1 MKKTIPFLLAIFLVN
16 SCSTNSDGTKDT
28 VPLPPTNLTGN
39 VISTTQI
46 NLSWTDNSTNETG
59 FKIER
64 KTGLGTYEHIVD
76 VMANETTYQDTSL
89 SQNTIYT
96 YRVCSLNQVGNSTAY
111 TNEFTLRTISP
122 PQIGNLMVKEITT
135 NSALCSA
142 SINAYEGPAITARGF
157 VWNTNKNPTIDLTT
171 KSTDGTGTGNFNRT
185 ITGLTDYTIYYVRPY
200 ATNSSGVFYG
210 NENSFFTPSLTYS
223 YTQGSNITDIDG
235 NIYPTIITS
244 RSQTWMQKN
253 LNVSHY
259 RNGDV
264 IPEVTD
270 PTAWVGLTSGAW
282 CYLDNKTTNGTI
294 FGKLYNW
301 YAINDPRGL
310 APAGYHIPTQAE
322 WINLTLSLGGN
333 SVAGGKMRET
343 GSAHWVTP
351 NAGATNSSG
360 FTGLPGGQR
369 WGSSGAFGARTTDC
383 NLWSSDGVDASVSI
397 NFKLIE
403 SNLISFEYISKKYG
417 LSVRCLKD

>member
-1 MKKTIPFLLAIFLVN
+1 MKKTMKKTIPFLLAIFLVN

-210 NENSFFTPSLTYS
+210 NENSFFYTKSDILLYS
-223 YTQGSNITDIDG
+223 RI
-235 NIYPTIITS
+235 
-244 RSQTWMQKN
+244 
-253 LNVSHY
+253 
-259 RNGDV
+259 
-264 IPEVTD
+264 
-270 PTAWVGLTSGAW
+270 
-282 CYLDNKTTNGTI
+282 
-294 FGKLYNW
+294 
-301 YAINDPRGL
+301 
-310 APAGYHIPTQAE
+310 
-322 WINLTLSLGGN
+322 
-333 SVAGGKMRET
+333 
-343 GSAHWVTP
+343 
-351 NAGATNSSG
+351 
-360 FTGLPGGQR
+360 
-369 WGSSGAFGARTTDC
+369 
-383 NLWSSDGVDASVSI
+383 
-397 NFKLIE
+397 
-403 SNLISFEYISKKYG
+403 
-417 LSVRCLKD
+417 